1 MNITFSNIQINC
13 ETNQFNS
20 NFQKVKKFLENLP
33 ITERHLVV
41 LPELWTSGFTNKLSQ
56 AYQENLKIIES
67 LKSIASSRNL
77 VISGSYIIN
86 ENDMFFNQLIVIGPD
101 KNQLS
106 QYNKNHLF
114 PQMGEKKYF
123 TKGNSLSILEIWGI
137 KIGMAICYDL
147 RFPEIFRSYAFHKTE
162 ICILPAQW
170 PEKRIDHFKTL
181 LQARAIEN
189 QMIMISSNVCGK
201 IQNTIFGGHSSIID
215 HLGKTR
221 AQIIDSEFQESS
233 NINLSELYKWRND
246 FPVLNDVNLA
256 IEQPIQIFKSE
267 L

>member
-13 ETNQFNS
+13 ETNQYNS

-56 AYQENLKIIES
+56 AYQENLNIIES

-77 VISGSYIIN
+77 VITGSYIIN
-86 ENDMFFNQLIVIGPD
+86 ENDNYFNQLIVLGPD

-106 QYNKNHLF
+106 HYNKNHLF
-114 PQMGEKKYF
+114 PQLSETKYF
-123 TKGNSLSILEIWGI
+123 TKGNKLSILEIWGI

-147 RFPEIFRSYAFHKTE
+147 RFPEIFRSYAFYKTE

-201 IQNTIFGGHSSIID
+201 IQNTNFGGHSSIID
-215 HLGKTR
+215 HLGKMR
-221 AQIIDSEFQESS
+221 AQIIDSEMEASTK
-233 NINLSELYKWRND
+233 INLSDLYKWRKD
-246 FPVLNDVNLA
+246 FPVLKDINLKE
-256 IEQPIQIFKSE
+256 EQQMQIYKSE